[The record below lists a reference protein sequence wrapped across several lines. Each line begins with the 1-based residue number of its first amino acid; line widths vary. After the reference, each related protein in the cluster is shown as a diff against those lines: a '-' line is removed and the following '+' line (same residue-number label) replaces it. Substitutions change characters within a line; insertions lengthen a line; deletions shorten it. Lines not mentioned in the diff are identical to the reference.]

1 MYTADVVLLCS
12 DQTVLKAHKCILSIS
27 PVLKEVL
34 LCVDSRRDKVAHISM
49 ESFEKEDV
57 QSFLHFPPVLRHKKT
72 LGEFVNI
79 GRTKAFEIKLQCSLV
94 REGV

>member
-1 MYTADVVLLCS
+1 MYTAEVVLLCS
-12 DQTVLKAHKCILSIS
+12 DQTVLKAHKCILSSS

-34 LCVDSRRDKVAHISM
+34 LCVDSRLDKVAHISM
-49 ESFEKEDV
+49 ESFEKEYV

-79 GRTKAFEIKLQCSLV
+79 GRT
-94 REGV
+94 

>member
-1 MYTADVVLLCS
+1 M
-12 DQTVLKAHKCILSIS
+12 
-27 PVLKEVL
+27 
-34 LCVDSRRDKVAHISM
+34 LCVDSRLDKVAHISM

-79 GRTKAFEIKLQCSLV
+79 GRTKVFEIKLQCSLV